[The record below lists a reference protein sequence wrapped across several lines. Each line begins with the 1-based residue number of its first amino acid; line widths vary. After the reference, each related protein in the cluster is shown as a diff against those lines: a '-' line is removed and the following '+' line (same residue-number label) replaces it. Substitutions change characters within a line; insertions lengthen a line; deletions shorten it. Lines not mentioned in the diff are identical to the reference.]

1 MNIVAQFFIE
11 VWHILLDS
19 SFYILIGI
27 IVAGVLK
34 VTLNANT
41 IIRHLGQGRFASVVK
56 ASVLGVP
63 LPL

>member
-1 MNIVAQFFIE
+1 MNMIMQFFSEI
-11 VWHILLDS
+11 WHILLDS

-27 IVAGVLK
+27 VVAGILK

-41 IIRHLGQGRFASVVK
+41 IIRHLGKGRFASVVK